1 MALIPAA
8 LIGMQGGWV
17 DVLIIV
23 IAYVSIQQIE
33 SLFLV
38 PRVQGAALSLSDV
51 EVLVWMTIS
60 GSLFGILGILFTLP
74 VLAVTKIVIAQKKL
88 S

>member
-1 MALIPAA
+1 
-8 LIGMQGGWV
+8 MQGGWV

-23 IAYVSIQQIE
+23 IAYLSIQQIE

-38 PRVQGAALSLSDV
+38 PKVQGAALSLSDV

-74 VLAVTKIVIAQKKL
+74 VLAVVKIMFAHKKP

>member
-1 MALIPAA
+1 MIPAA

-17 DVLIIV
+17 DVLIII
-23 IAYVSIQQIE
+23 IAYISIQQTE

-38 PRVQGAALSLSDV
+38 PRVQGAALSLSNV
-51 EVLVWMTIS
+51 EVLVWMTLS
-60 GSLFGILGILFTLP
+60 GSLFGVLGILFTLP
-74 VLAVTKIVIAQKKL
+74 ILAVSKILLADKKL